1 MGGKNITGRTGIPFA
16 GYKSMRQ
23 YWIAQRE
30 AKRRDVADRVAMIE
44 QANYR
49 EQERRDQHYLAWIAD
64 RCAEA
69 ETYGADSRRLRES
82 YVSWCA
88 ETGAREEAKQAWGR
102 WMSARYRRR
111 STRLDGATARVY
123 LGIGVLPRN
132 P

>member
-16 GYKSMRQ
+16 GYTSMRQ
-23 YWIAQRE
+23 YWIARRE
-30 AKRRDVADRVAMIE
+30 ERKRDIAARVAMIE
-44 QANYR
+44 QANQR
-49 EQERRDQHYLAWIAD
+49 EKERRDQHYLAWIAA

-69 ETYGADSRRLRES
+69 ETYGADSKRLRES

-88 ETGAREEAKQAWGR
+88 ETGVPEESKVAWGR
-102 WMSARYRRR
+102 WMIARYRRR
-111 STRLDGATARVY
+111 SSRVGTKTARVY